1 METKTS
7 ASSACCCSGSFAEA
21 STSHPSVC
29 MRLSPFQAHQEQ
41 HLQTLFVYLIVY
53 NGLSCFIY
61 PSPLFGVV
69 VLRVSKDL
77 VSPARPAQSSAQTNS
92 NPTWNNAPSLSKSL
106 GSRRSAKAPKSLT
119 RQKQFCCWL
128 NVWWPCNNR
137 SDSCKVVRSWA
148 QNGERRDVLIVESLL
163 DIKPISHLTNPVM
176 HFPLCVRNVIS
187 HHMFCLSCICLEGS
201 RRESLHIS
209 GLCRL

>member
-1 METKTS
+1 MQSILKYDEFAVETKTS

-77 VSPARPAQSSAQTNS
+77 VSPAALHKALLRPIATQLGT
-92 NPTWNNAPSLSKSL
+92 THLRYPSLWDL
-106 GSRRSAKAPKSLT
+106 EEAPKHPRAS
-119 RQKQFCCWL
+119 
-128 NVWWPCNNR
+128 PDR
-137 SDSCKVVRSWA
+137 SSFAV
-148 QNGERRDVLIVESLL
+148 G
-163 DIKPISHLTNPVM
+163 
-176 HFPLCVRNVIS
+176 
-187 HHMFCLSCICLEGS
+187 
-201 RRESLHIS
+201 
-209 GLCRL
+209 